1 MMSKH
6 SQLTALRADADG
18 ETLEALV
25 SSSRRLLRFWPQ
37 VAAGPEPAAPASVGV
52 RVPSGAQ
59 RLVAGMAE
67 YGM

>member
-1 MMSKH
+1 MMSDRFPP
-6 SQLTALRADADG
+6 SARRADADA
-18 ETLEALV
+18 ETLDALV
-25 SSSRRLLRFWPQ
+25 RSSRRLRRFWPL
-37 VAAGPEPAAPASVGV
+37 VTAGPEPAAPASVGV